1 MTLYRSKAC
10 FNGFKTSQSRLPLW
24 IFACYKVAYD
34 DLGISD
40 DFFVDW
46 NDKVDDDDQ
55 FDHNMC
61 KFYDGT
67 DPDEQKLKVILRI
80 YLKTSCRT
88 IQGGKYLWFI
98 NDIVPKVR
106 DIFEALLTESNQN
119 APQRLHHKFQ

>member
-1 MTLYRSKAC
+1 
-10 FNGFKTSQSRLPLW
+10 
-24 IFACYKVAYD
+24 
-34 DLGISD
+34 
-40 DFFVDW
+40 
-46 NDKVDDDDQ
+46 
-55 FDHNMC
+55 MC

-88 IQGGKYLWFI
+88 IQGEKYLWFI